1 MMRSALITGS
11 TSGIGL
17 AVAQDFV
24 KRGLNVMLN
33 GFGTKEEIDAAID
46 SCKKLNPAAR
56 VEYLPADLSKKDD
69 AVALVKNSAA
79 AFGGRLDV
87 LVNNA
92 GIQHVA
98 PIDEF
103 PDDKYEQIIAINLSA
118 VFYTTKTA
126 IPIMKQHKH
135 GRIINIA
142 SVHGIVASANKS
154 AYVAAKHGV
163 IGLTKTVALET
174 ARSGIT
180 CNAVCP
186 GWVLTPLVEKQI
198 QARATADGS
207 SYEDAMTALVSE
219 KMPTAVPARLQE
231 IANACWYFADE
242 ISASST
248 GTILNVDGAWCAQ

>member
-1 MMRSALITGS
+1 MRSALITGS

-24 KRGLNVMLN
+24 RRGLNVMLN
-33 GFGTKEEIDAAID
+33 GFGSKEEIDAALA
-46 SCKKLNPAAR
+46 SCRNLNSA
-56 VEYLPADLSKKDD
+56 VKVDYLPADLSRKDE

-103 PDDKYEQIIAINLSA
+103 PDDKYEQIININLNA
-118 VFYTTKTA
+118 VFHTTKTA
-126 IPIMKQHKH
+126 IPIMKQYKH

-142 SVHGIVASANKS
+142 SVHGLVASANKS

-163 IGLTKTVALET
+163 IGLTKAVALET
-174 ARSGIT
+174 ARTGIT

-198 QARATADGS
+198 QARAAADGI
-207 SYEDAMTALVSE
+207 SYDDAMTALVSE
-219 KMPTAVPARLQE
+219 KMPTAVPARLEE

-242 ISASST
+242 LAAAST
-248 GTILNVDGAWCAQ
+248 GTILTVDGAWCAQ